1 MAYTPELQSTIDTLG
16 ISKESILY
24 LTLEQMYM
32 QEMREGIK
40 DTEYREGS
48 EFILSRLFKRNKEK
62 KFQTLKPKTHIL
74 FQGGYNPDS
83 PRLLIEMIGFSVGS
97 QRFPPDKELKP
108 GYRLYQDV
116 ELYLGK
122 IAYDSLADIT
132 ILPTEKKPAK
142 PRSKKKPGESKIA
155 TSKKKA
161 PTGNSVHYPNLPNYQ
176 DKRRLKI
183 IYNIS
188 QD

>member
-1 MAYTPELQSTIDTLG
+1 MAYSAELQNTVDALG
-16 ISKESILY
+16 ISKENILY
-24 LTLEQMYM
+24 LTLENIYM

-40 DTEYREGS
+40 DIEYREGS

-83 PRLLIEMIGFSVGS
+83 PRLLIEMIGFCVGS
-97 QRFPPDKELKP
+97 QQFPPDKELKP

-122 IAYDSLADIT
+122 IAYDSGMDST
-132 ILPTEKKPAK
+132 ILPIEKKPAK
-142 PRSKKKPGESKIA
+142 PRIKKKPGVSKNT
-155 TSKKKA
+155 TSKKTS
-161 PTGNSVHYPNLPNYQ
+161 PTGNSVHYPNLPNYK

-188 QD
+188 KD